1 MIYLDHAATTP
12 ISKTAL
18 EVYVNVSQHYFGNP
32 SSLHDIGSEAKQ
44 ILDASRKTIANLLHC
59 ESDEIY
65 FTASGTEAN
74 QLAIQSLLSS
84 VQVENPHVIISNT
97 EHSSVRNFVN
107 SLKDKGYEVSEVAV
121 DEHGLVSIES
131 LKKLITEQT
140 VLVSI
145 QHANSETGVIQQVEE
160 IGMILREKG
169 ILFHSDCVQTFCK
182 IGVEADWVDALSV
195 SSHKVYGPKGVGAF
209 FLSKKHTAN
218 PAIKNTT
225 QEKGLRAGTE
235 NVPAVAAFAAASKQ
249 LFAQRNEEFI
259 KYTDLRQRLLE
270 GLTKAGISFTDEGK
284 NDQKL
289 PHILGLRF
297 RGIEGQYLMLECSQ
311 AGLALSTGSACKV
324 GEDAPNQTMKAFGRS
339 DDEAREFIRIS
350 LGKENSPEQIP
361 VIIEKIATILERHF
375 AKVKF

>member
-1 MIYLDHAATTP
+1 MAIFKDRKDTRFLIKERLMIYLDHAATTP

-131 LKKLITEQT
+131 LKKTDYRT
-140 VLVSI
+140 
-145 QHANSETGVIQQVEE
+145 NCF
-160 IGMILREKG
+160 G
-169 ILFHSDCVQTFCK
+169 I
-182 IGVEADWVDALSV
+182 
-195 SSHKVYGPKGVGAF
+195 
-209 FLSKKHTAN
+209 N
-218 PAIKNTT
+218 
-225 QEKGLRAGTE
+225 
-235 NVPAVAAFAAASKQ
+235 
-249 LFAQRNEEFI
+249 
-259 KYTDLRQRLLE
+259 
-270 GLTKAGISFTDEGK
+270 
-284 NDQKL
+284 
-289 PHILGLRF
+289 
-297 RGIEGQYLMLECSQ
+297 
-311 AGLALSTGSACKV
+311 SAC
-324 GEDAPNQTMKAFGRS
+324 
-339 DDEAREFIRIS
+339 
-350 LGKENSPEQIP
+350 
-361 VIIEKIATILERHF
+361 
-375 AKVKF
+375 